1 MGKEFV
7 RGMGHVAVTVIDG
20 DEHVLN
26 PYNGSCV
33 KKMEK
38 RGNSAFYYVSFANS
52 MWVFGI
58 YKDLM
63 PLDIPD
69 EASQKQLLMSPFLN
83 DKINNQLAQYEIDND
98 VALLVISTHNKI
110 RQPNYM
116 LAPSARNSIE

>member
-1 MGKEFV
+1 
-7 RGMGHVAVTVIDG
+7 MGHVAATVIDG

-26 PYNGSCV
+26 PYNGSCA

-38 RGNSAFYYVSFANS
+38 RGNSAFYYVAFANS

-69 EASQKQLLMSPFLN
+69 EVSK
-83 DKINNQLAQYEIDND
+83 KGIID
-98 VALLVISTHNKI
+98 VTFPE
-110 RQPNYM
+110 R
-116 LAPSARNSIE
+116 